1 LEEVMQPLTVPKRD
15 QKRSR
20 VFLVAQVDCGRGPIE
35 ARIRDISRSGALLES
50 TATQQAGAK
59 VRLTCGGAHLDARVA
74 WAEDGCFGL
83 EFETPLLVG
92 KLIDQWGSKLN
103 VSAPRSYRRCDY

>member
-1 LEEVMQPLTVPKRD
+1 MQPLTVPKRE

-20 VFLVAQVDCGRGPIE
+20 VFLVAQVDSGRGPDE

-50 TATQQAGAK
+50 KTEQQAGTT
-59 VRLTCGGAHLDARVA
+59 VRLTCGGTNLDARVA

-83 EFETPLLVG
+83 EFKTPLLVG
-92 KLIDQWGSKLN
+92 KLIDHLGTKLN
-103 VSAPRSYRRCDY
+103 VSAPRSYRRSDYY